1 MVQQSLGHRRVI
13 DHAERRSPAAA
24 LHALRY
30 LLQDTV
36 AQVVVDFHLGI
47 AGKLERE
54 RLEVRIILS
63 RENQRQAAADDII
76 QIHQETLPVFVR
88 QANEAAADA
97 DRQLKESIFRHFPFA
112 VFLIHPDSEV
122 NILVVFDAQLFDSRI
137 PDRNDAAIKILNIE
151 GTDEAALLVVQLRI
165 FQQIDILIAQ
175 FRRNLCAHLLKF
187 LRIERV

>member
-1 MVQQSLGHRRVI
+1 MIAASGKNGIQLVQVECREHLVQQSLGHRRVI
-13 DHAERRSPAAA
+13 DHAERRPPAAA

-63 RENQRQAAADDII
+63 GENQRQAAADDII

-88 QANEAAADA
+88 QADEAAADA
-97 DRQLKESIFRHFPFA
+97 DRQLEESIFRHFPFA
-112 VFLIHPDSEV
+112 VFSYTSGRRGKYSRRFRC
-122 NILVVFDAQLFDSRI
+122 LVV
-137 PDRNDAAIKILNIE
+137 
-151 GTDEAALLVVQLRI
+151 
-165 FQQIDILIAQ
+165 
-175 FRRNLCAHLLKF
+175 
-187 LRIERV
+187 